1 MTSKFRKELAESEV
15 ESAGDRA
22 VTAAE
27 AVAALPVSM
36 VTVAAIDPAA
46 SATVIADGGTPAS
59 WLKTEISWRE
69 TAVESIESKLPANV
83 NCTTT
88 SWMVFISGGG
98 GDGEAGGKA
107 WEGSS
112 GGGGG
117 NGDGGGGGNG
127 DGGGGERDAPGGNGD
142 GDREDVS
149 GGGGEG
155 EGGGGEGVEG
165 GGRGGDGGEGEAAS
179 SPQRYPSQLLLK
191 VVPHSNWLS
200 SAAEM

>member
-1 MTSKFRKELAESEV
+1 M
-15 ESAGDRA
+15 
-22 VTAAE
+22 
-27 AVAALPVSM
+27 
-36 VTVAAIDPAA
+36 
-46 SATVIADGGTPAS
+46 IADGGTPAS

-127 DGGGGERDAPGGNGD
+127 DGGGGERTRPVATAMAIGKTSVAAEE
-142 GDREDVS
+142 RARAAVARVWKVAE
-149 GGGGEG
+149 
-155 EGGGGEGVEG
+155 
-165 GGRGGDGGEGEAAS
+165 EAAMVARARL
-179 SPQRYPSQLLLK
+179 PR
-191 VVPHSNWLS
+191 HRNGIHHNCC
-200 SAAEM
+200 